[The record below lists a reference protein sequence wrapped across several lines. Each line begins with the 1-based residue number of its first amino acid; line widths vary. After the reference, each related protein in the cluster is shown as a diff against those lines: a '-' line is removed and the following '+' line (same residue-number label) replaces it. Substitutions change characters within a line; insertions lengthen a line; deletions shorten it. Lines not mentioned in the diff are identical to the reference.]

1 MIVTQSS
8 PVLMDPKRNKLYTEN
23 HKKGVINQK
32 HLDDQNPRKLLITLV
47 SSILILVSTNF
58 RDEKKL

>member
-1 MIVTQSS
+1 
-8 PVLMDPKRNKLYTEN
+8 MDPKRNKLYTEN